1 MQLTS
6 NYNITQLFVSR
17 DITIMVDNQTLII
30 HLPSVREIYRDKHWG
45 LSYNLWTRG
54 TEFFPFLQDMHFET
68 DTYST
73 SYKVMQLLCFSL
85 GAYQQFRTIYDYLLE
100 SLNYIFGQITLD
112 TNRQTFIAQEINI
125 TEEIWEYVLSII
137 KLSYGEKVT
146 LPPTFTSEEAK
157 RFYLAQKNNEEKIR
171 RLKSQRDN
179 DNEGLMKMFLVII
192 YAFPSISI
200 DWLWN
205 QTLAQIQWLQKYAAG
220 AMSYEVNAQAYAAG
234 NVKKGK
240 KLDFFIK

>member
-1 MQLTS
+1 VQLTS

>member
-17 DITIMVDNQTLII
+17 DITIMIDNQTLII

-54 TEFFPFLQDMHFET
+54 TDFFPFLQDMHFET

-171 RLKSQRDN
+171 RLKSQRDG

-200 DWLWN
+200 DWLWD

>member
-112 TNRQTFIAQEINI
+112 TNHQTFIAQEINI

-171 RLKSQRDN
+171 RLKSQREN

-200 DWLWN
+200 DWLWD